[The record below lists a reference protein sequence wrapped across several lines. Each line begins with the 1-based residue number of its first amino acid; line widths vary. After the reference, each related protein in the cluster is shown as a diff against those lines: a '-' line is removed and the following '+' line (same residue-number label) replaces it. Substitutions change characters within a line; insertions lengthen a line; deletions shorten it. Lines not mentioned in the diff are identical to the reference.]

1 MSALFDPEQRLN
13 SRIHA
18 PVDRRPRVA
27 IAHRALVVAL
37 LFALI
42 YNLPNLIYPFF
53 EDTALFATIGHWMH
67 FHLLPYR
74 DLFDQKPPAIYWLTW
89 AVSGTLGD
97 SSLATRAV
105 ELGFI
110 LVTSLACGLSV
121 RPRRRPWAGALAVIF
136 AGALSS
142 SMLWGLPDRGQVEF
156 YQATLMS
163 LGALFLARFLSE
175 PQPEGGNLLASGFF
189 LALACWLKPQAA
201 IFALGVAAIVTARAL
216 KRRQPR
222 RLPAQLLLLAAGA
235 ALASGPFL
243 LWLKATGTWNGF
255 VHTLFGTDIAYVN
268 HTPWPPLIIVLLVLK
283 PFRLPGLPAFLIL
296 LLMTVGLLRTM
307 KRDSN
312 ERWLGALLAVWL
324 VSTALQ
330 FWSGH
335 YLFDYQKAVM
345 MPPVAILSALGL
357 ALIAGRAARLVRHAS
372 LRSFLAVAIVVLF
385 VVPITLD
392 AHWIADAGDF
402 ALWTAGRLSTTE
414 LYLRHGREQ
423 GYFDYSRQLAT
434 ARFVRAHTTPQ
445 DKVQIIGRAAV
456 FYLYVHRRPATPF
469 LITSTALDLSRPGQP
484 RLFNSFIK
492 DLRRSR
498 PSYILVRTDD
508 AFPWFRLPT
517 SLKMVRD
524 DPELSRFLRRSYE
537 YVGPLET
544 SFLLFHRSTQG
555 PSQGE

>member
-1 MSALFDPEQRLN
+1 M
-13 SRIHA
+13 HA
-18 PVDRRPRVA
+18 PVNQQRQLTVA
-27 IAHRALVVAL
+27 RCALAAAL
-37 LFALI
+37 LIALI

-89 AVSGTLGD
+89 AISGALGD

-105 ELGFI
+105 EVGFI

-121 RPRRRPWAGALAVIF
+121 RTRHHPWTGALAVTF

-163 LGALFLARFLSE
+163 LGALFLARFLSGRA
-175 PQPEGGNLLASGFF
+175 PERRNLLASGFF

-201 IFALGVAAIVTARAL
+201 IFAVGVAAIVTARGL
-216 KRRQPR
+216 KRRQTR
-222 RLPAQLLLLAAGA
+222 RLPAQLLFLLAGV

-243 LWLKATGTWNGF
+243 LWLGATGTWSGF
-255 VHTLFGTDIAYVN
+255 VHTLFDTDIAYVN
-268 HTPWPPLIIVLLVLK
+268 HRPWPPLIIVLRVLK
-283 PFRLPGLPAFLIL
+283 PFRLPGLPAVLML
-296 LLMTVGLLRTM
+296 LLMTLGFLRTM
-307 KRDSN
+307 KRGSE
-312 ERWLGALLAVWL
+312 ERWLGVLLAVWL

-357 ALIAGRAARLVRHAS
+357 AHVAERVARRAPHTGM
-372 LRSFLAVAIVVLF
+372 RSFLAAAITVLSVAT
-385 VVPITLD
+385 ITLN
-392 AHWIADAGDF
+392 AHWLADAGDF
-402 ALWTAGRLSTTE
+402 ALWTSGRLSTNE
-414 LYLRHGREQ
+414 LYLRHGQERR
-423 GYFDYSRQLAT
+423 YFDYSRQLAA
-434 ARFVRAHTTPQ
+434 ARFVRAHSAPR
-445 DKVQIIGRAAV
+445 DEVQIIGRAGV

-469 LITSTALDLSRPGQP
+469 LITSTALDRGRSGQP
-484 RLFNSFIK
+484 RIFNSFMT
-492 DLRRSR
+492 DLRNAN

-508 AFPWFRLPT
+508 AFPWFRLPS
-517 SLKMVRD
+517 SLSMVRD
-524 DPELSRFLRRSYE
+524 DPELSRFLRRSYD
-537 YVGPLET
+537 YVGPLES
-544 SFLLFHRSTQG
+544 SFLLFRRSDRERS
-555 PSQGE
+555 PDD